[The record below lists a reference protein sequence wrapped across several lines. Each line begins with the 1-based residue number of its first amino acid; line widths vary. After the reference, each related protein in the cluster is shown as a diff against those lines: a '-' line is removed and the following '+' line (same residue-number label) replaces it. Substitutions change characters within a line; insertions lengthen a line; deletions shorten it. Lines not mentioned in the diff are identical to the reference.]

1 MQNTTLAEVIE
12 ELQQQYE
19 AVGNIPVKILENEL
33 SLVLVYD
40 KITSNNVSYI
50 VGTYFET
57 PNGTRL
63 YYVTDDVGSRM
74 ILGSISDAN
83 KRAQRFTK
91 DEAMKITDKLN
102 TLIPHFIFN
111 ITPVVNP
118 YD

>member
-40 KITSNNVSYI
+40 QIPSNNVSYI
-50 VGTYFET
+50 VGTHFET

-63 YYVTDDVGSRM
+63 YYVIDDIGSRM
-74 ILGSISDAN
+74 ASGSISDAN
-83 KRAQRFTK
+83 KRAHRFTK

-102 TLIPHFIFN
+102 TSISHLIFN
-111 ITPVVNP
+111 IVPVVNP
-118 YD
+118 YG